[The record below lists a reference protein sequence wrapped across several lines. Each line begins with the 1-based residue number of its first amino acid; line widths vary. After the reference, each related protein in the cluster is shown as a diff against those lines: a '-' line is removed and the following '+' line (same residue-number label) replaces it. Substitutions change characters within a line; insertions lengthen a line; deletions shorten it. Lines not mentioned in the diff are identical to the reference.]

1 MSVLRLS
8 ACSGLQVASISAHTH
23 ARTHTTHARSLAC
36 ISLPLPLPFPLP
48 CLALPCLGTEQQV
61 HAGKSSTEG
70 SGEPFLL
77 ACRFFDRECAGY
89 LEADDLEEI
98 TFMVSDGISR
108 E

>member
-1 MSVLRLS
+1 MPQCHHSFPSLPFLVL
-8 ACSGLQVASISAHTH
+8 A
-23 ARTHTTHARSLAC
+23 LALA
-36 ISLPLPLPFPLP
+36 LPLPLP
-48 CLALPCLGTEQQV
+48 LGSEQQV
-61 HAGKSSTEG
+61 HAGKSSTGG
-70 SGEPFLL
+70 SGDPFLL

>member
-1 MSVLRLS
+1 
-8 ACSGLQVASISAHTH
+8 
-23 ARTHTTHARSLAC
+23 
-36 ISLPLPLPFPLP
+36 
-48 CLALPCLGTEQQV
+48 V

-70 SGEPFLL
+70 SGYPFLL